1 MRAYRSLALLLLLG
15 LIGCAG
21 QTYQVQAG
29 PSFLRTRGD
38 ISLADSAGNL
48 PATNNMADDL
58 GVGGTEI
65 APYIQGRSDFEQHRF
80 RANAFFSDSDGQ
92 GTLAN
97 NYGNIG
103 AGTPV
108 STKMD
113 VFGIATNYSYALLED
128 EGYRVGVGGQ
138 LGFYSLD
145 VSARSATGRES
156 VTTEALVPA
165 PFFEGEL
172 YFDGLTLGASC
183 AVLAADLGD
192 GDGRYLDFEA
202 YSQFRLNEDVDMR
215 AGYRHIV
222 LDVDGVAT
230 TREFDADVD
239 VQGFFVTAGIR
250 F

>member
-1 MRAYRSLALLLLLG
+1 M
-15 LIGCAG
+15 
-21 QTYQVQAG
+21 
-29 PSFLRTRGD
+29 
-38 ISLADSAGNL
+38 
-48 PATNNMADDL
+48 
-58 GVGGTEI
+58 
-65 APYIQGRSDFEQHRF
+65 
-80 RANAFFSDSDGQ
+80 
-92 GTLAN
+92 
-97 NYGNIG
+97 
-103 AGTPV
+103 
-108 STKMD
+108 
-113 VFGIATNYSYALLED
+113 
-128 EGYRVGVGGQ
+128 GVGGQ

-165 PFFEGEL
+165 PFVEGEL

-202 YSQFRLNEDVDMR
+202 YSQFRLNEDVDLR